1 MSAKP
6 AAVEG
11 GALLWVMFARAAR
24 PAALVAVLAVVGVT
38 IASGWSGLVGGAIG
52 VLLVLVFFGVDL
64 VVIAL
69 SRSWSPQVL
78 TAAILGEYVIKIVV
92 LAAFVWWLDTHT
104 TVDLHA
110 LAITVVV
117 TTVAWVIALTVVAF
131 RARSF
136 TIDPS

>member
-1 MSAKP
+1 VNAKP

-11 GALLWVMFARAAR
+11 GALLGVMFTKAAR
-24 PAALVAVLAVVGVT
+24 PTAVVAVLSLIGVT
-38 IASGWSGLVGGAIG
+38 LSAGWSGFVGAAIG
-52 VLLVLVFFGVDL
+52 VGLVLVFFGVDL
-64 VVIAL
+64 VVIAV

-78 TAAILGEYVIKIVV
+78 TAVILAEYVIKIVV
-92 LAAFVWWLDTHT
+92 LAAFIWWLDTKT
-104 TVDLHA
+104 PVDLHA
-110 LAITVVV
+110 VAVTVVV

>member
-11 GALLWVMFARAAR
+11 GALLWVMFTKAAA
-24 PAALVAVLAVVGVT
+24 PAAVVAVLGLIAVT
-38 IASGWSGLVGGAIG
+38 IASGWRGFVGGAIG
-52 VLLVLVFFGVDL
+52 VLLVLTFFGADLL
-64 VVIAL
+64 VVAL
-69 SRSWSPQVL
+69 SRSWSPQAL
-78 TAAILGEYVIKIVV
+78 TAVVLGEYVIKVV
-92 LAAFVWWLDTHT
+92 VMAAFIWWLDTHT

-110 LAITVVV
+110 LAVTVVV

>member
-1 MSAKP
+1 MNAKP

-11 GALLWVMFARAAR
+11 GALLWVMFTRAAR
-24 PAALVAVLAVVGVT
+24 PAAAAAVLSLVAVTV
-38 IASGWSGLVGGAIG
+38 ASGWRGFVGGLLG

-64 VVIAL
+64 VVVAL

-78 TAAILGEYVIKIVV
+78 TAAVLGEYVIKIVAM
-92 LAAFVWWLDTHT
+92 AAFIWWLDTHT
-104 TVDLHA
+104 GVDLHA
-110 LAITVVV
+110 LAVTVVV

>member
-1 MSAKP
+1 MNARP

-11 GALLWVMFARAAR
+11 GALLGVMFTKAAV
-24 PAALVAVLAVVGVT
+24 PAAAVAVLGLIAVTV
-38 IASGWSGLVGGAIG
+38 ASGWHGFVGGAIG
-52 VLLVLVFFGVDL
+52 VLLVVVFFGVDL
-64 VVIAL
+64 VVVAL

-78 TAAILGEYVIKIVV
+78 TAVVLGEYVIKVV
-92 LAAFVWWLDTHT
+92 IMAAFIWWLDVHT
-104 TVDLHA
+104 AIDLHA
-110 LAITVVV
+110 LAVTVVV